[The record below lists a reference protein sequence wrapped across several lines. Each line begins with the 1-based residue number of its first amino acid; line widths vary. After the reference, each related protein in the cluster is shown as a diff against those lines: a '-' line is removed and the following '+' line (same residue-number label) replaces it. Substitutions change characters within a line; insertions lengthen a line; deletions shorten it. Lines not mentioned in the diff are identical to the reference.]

1 MGAVLRGCA
10 GLVALGLLRCA
21 GPLGDALG
29 EALTARPRLERL
41 AELCLVSCAERL
53 SDAGMALLASP
64 CARPAQC
71 GECIFL

>member
-1 MGAVLRGCA
+1 MLRGCA
-10 GLVALGLLRCA
+10 GLVALRLLRCT
-21 GPLGDALG
+21 GPLGDTLG

-64 CARPAQC
+64 CARGARV
-71 GECIFL
+71 GSSAF